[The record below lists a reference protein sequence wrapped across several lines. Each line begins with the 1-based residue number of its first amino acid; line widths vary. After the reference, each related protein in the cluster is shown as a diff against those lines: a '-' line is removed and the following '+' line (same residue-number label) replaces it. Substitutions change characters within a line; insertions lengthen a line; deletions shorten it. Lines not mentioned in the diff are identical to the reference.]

1 MDKIMQ
7 SNAATA
13 EESAGAAEELTA
25 QATTVQ
31 TSVHHLEGLVR
42 GETQRSK
49 PAARKPSQETSRR
62 TFHTGSEFSRIAAE
76 EIQPVQAGQGSL
88 GSS

>member
-1 MDKIMQ
+1 MKEVVFQ
-7 SNAATA
+7 STRKK
-13 EESAGAAEELTA
+13 SASLALP
-25 QATTVQ
+25 
-31 TSVHHLEGLVR
+31 L
-42 GETQRSK
+42 
-49 PAARKPSQETSRR
+49 ARRR